1 MAEQVLNIQES
12 VRLKLE
18 KSNAKY
24 KKTAD
29 KKKREKVFKE
39 RDMCICEERILTRS
53 YNKLKPKKYGPF
65 KS

>member
-39 RDMCICEERILTRS
+39 RDVVMVYL
-53 YNKLKPKKYGPF
+53 
-65 KS
+65 